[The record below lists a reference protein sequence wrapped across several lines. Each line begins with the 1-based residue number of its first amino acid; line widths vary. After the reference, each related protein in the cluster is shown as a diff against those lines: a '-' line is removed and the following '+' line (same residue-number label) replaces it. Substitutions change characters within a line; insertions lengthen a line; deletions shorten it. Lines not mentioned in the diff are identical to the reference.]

1 MYARVEAWEEFLL
14 NEVLLFSIYKDDRTR
29 SAILQKIIKKNCAV
43 CILNCILKSNLTFCK
58 GGHSVIKFV

>member
-1 MYARVEAWEEFLL
+1 MYASVEVWEEFLL
-14 NEVLLFSIYKDDRTR
+14 NEVVLFSICKDDRNR
-29 SAILQKIIKKNCAV
+29 STILQKIIKKYCAV